1 MASPNLLKRHLSNI
15 FPVLSIYA
23 GGIAFFFL
31 LSMVP
36 FLVVT
41 LGLFHVL
48 SPLDLSEQVVAIV
61 KDLIPQQELLNV
73 RAIVGTAEQAGSK
86 GLLTV
91 TFIFALWT
99 TSSFMGSLTQALHLI
114 FATTEVKHPK
124 SGWRVRLYAFIMVLI
139 WALFITL
146 TALLFLVAPVLE
158 AWLVLIPEVPAIHAY
173 FIKGVRLTFLF
184 LMFVIAFGASYRLN
198 AKRVVRTR
206 ACIEGGALATL
217 GWMAIGWAFTHWLP
231 ALWKHSV
238 AFGAMGSVFATL
250 MWAFAAAWIV
260 LAGGIWILVRER
272 QQLDF

>member
-1 MASPNLLKRHLSNI
+1 MASSNSLKCHLSKI

-48 SPLDLSEQVVAIV
+48 SPVDLSEQVVAIV
-61 KDLIPQQELLNV
+61 RDLMPQQELLNIK
-73 RAIVGTAEQAGSK
+73 AIVGTAEQAGSK
-86 GLLTV
+86 GLLTA
-91 TFIFALWT
+91 TFVFALWT
-99 TSSFMGSLTQALHLI
+99 TSSFMASLSQALHLI
-114 FATTEVKHPK
+114 FSTEEVKHPK
-124 SGWRVRLYAFIMVLI
+124 SGWLVRLYSLPMVLI

-158 AWLVLIPEVPAIHAY
+158 AWLVSLPEVPMVHAY
-173 FIKGVRLTFLF
+173 LIKGVRLAFLF

-198 AKRVVRTR
+198 AKRVVCTR
-206 ACIEGGALATL
+206 ACVEGGILATL
-217 GWMAIGWAFTHWLP
+217 GWLASGWAFTHWLP
-231 ALWKHSV
+231 EFWKHSV
-238 AFGAMGSVFATL
+238 VFGAMGSVFATL

-260 LAGGIWILVRER
+260 LAGGIWILIRER
-272 QQLDF
+272 QKLTF

>member
-1 MASPNLLKRHLSNI
+1 MASQNSLKRHLGKI

-48 SPLDLSEQVVAIV
+48 SPVDLSEQVVAIV
-61 KDLIPQQELLNV
+61 RDLMPQQELLNV
-73 RAIVGTAEQAGSK
+73 DAIVGTAEQAGSK

-91 TFIFALWT
+91 TFLFALWT
-99 TSSFMGSLTQALHLI
+99 TSSFMGSLTQGLHLI
-114 FATTEVKHPK
+114 FATEEVKHPK
-124 SGWRVRLYAFIMVLI
+124 SGLKMRLYAMVLVLI

-146 TALLFLVAPVLE
+146 TALLFLVAPILE
-158 AWLVLIPEVPAIHAY
+158 AWLMSGPEVPVIQTY
-173 FIKGVRLTFLF
+173 LIKGVRVIFLF

-198 AKRVVRTR
+198 AKRVVSTR
-206 ACIEGGALATL
+206 ACIEGGVLATL
-217 GWMAIGWAFTHWLP
+217 GWLAAGWAFTHWLP
-231 ALWKHSV
+231 AFWKHSV

-272 QQLDF
+272 RTLEF